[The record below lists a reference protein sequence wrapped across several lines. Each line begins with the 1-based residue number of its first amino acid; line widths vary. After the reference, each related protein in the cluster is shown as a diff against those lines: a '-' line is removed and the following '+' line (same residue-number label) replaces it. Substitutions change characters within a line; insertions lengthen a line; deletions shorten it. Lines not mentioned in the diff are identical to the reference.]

1 MCCSWIPI
9 RRPLSQLPSGIPG
22 RMIFP
27 VTLTDLMTNV
37 MQERPVNPEETIL
50 SHTEGVDLIPAS
62 IMLSGLEVSLVNAM
76 SRETVLKQVLES
88 VKSQYDYILLD
99 CMPSRW
105 HFQKYKLLSEPVQ
118 YQLGISS
125 KIFKKLPANLRK
137 KVHILSE
144 K

>member
-1 MCCSWIPI
+1 M
-9 RRPLSQLPSGIPG
+9 PSGTPD
-22 RMIFP
+22 RMISRC
-27 VTLTDLMTNV
+27 TLTDLMTNV

-99 CMPSRW
+99 CMPSIGMLTINALAAAD
-105 HFQKYKLLSEPVQ
+105 QVLIPVQ
-118 YQLGISS
+118 
-125 KIFKKLPANLRK
+125 ANY
-137 KVHILSE
+137 LSG
-144 K
+144 KRARAAAADGQQGASVRSTPG

>member
-1 MCCSWIPI
+1 M
-9 RRPLSQLPSGIPG
+9 
-22 RMIFP
+22 
-27 VTLTDLMTNV
+27 TLTDLMTNV

-62 IMLSGLEVSLVNAM
+62 IMLSGLEVSLVNAI

-88 VKSQYDYILLD
+88 AKSQYDYILLD

-105 HFQKYKLLSEPVQ
+105 HFKNTNFFLNQFNINLEYHPKFFKS
-118 YQLGISS
+118 YQQTC
-125 KIFKKLPANLRK
+125 AK